1 MLSKPNQPKN
11 RNFVVISE
19 MNDIMQSTTT
29 SRKIAKK
36 FGKEH
41 KNILAKIRK
50 LEETQE
56 EFSGLNFK
64 PSSYL
69 NKQNKEQVE
78 YEITFDGFTF
88 LVMGF
93 TGKKAE
99 DFKIWYIDQFNKM
112 AKYIKE
118 NEIYRISVDS
128 RNKMNGVIKT
138 SGLLDIYGSTVYEQ
152 VARELNKLVF
162 NSVTYPN
169 YLKVLAKKN
178 KYKSIRDM
186 IRNDLDREE
195 RMMKFLEDYLYNSLK
210 IFNKDIEELQ
220 AKRVMKGLK
229 SLSSVI
235 QNF

>member
-1 MLSKPNQPKN
+1 
-11 RNFVVISE
+11 
-19 MNDIMQSTTT
+19 
-29 SRKIAKK
+29 
-36 FGKEH
+36 
-41 KNILAKIRK
+41 
-50 LEETQE
+50 
-56 EFSGLNFK
+56 
-64 PSSYL
+64 
-69 NKQNKEQVE
+69 
-78 YEITFDGFTF
+78 
-88 LVMGF
+88 
-93 TGKKAE
+93 
-99 DFKIWYIDQFNKM
+99 M

-152 VARELNKLVF
+152 IARELNKLVF

-169 YLKVLAKKN
+169 YLKVLAKKS